1 MISCGA
7 LGSSRNV
14 SGMIS
19 CGALGS
25 FRNVSRFIS
34 SSWALGEGSTLSFH
48 RWVLLLNASTSNR
61 ADCCTFSLLFM
72 AVTPTRVRVLTPT
85 EMFNRRVVA
94 ANGDQHHAQL
104 TGQKAI
110 DKMAPTA
117 VATTRQK
124 KMGRTIVPKSFS
136 GSVIIRRRYTHV
148 AARSRDR
155 NMQVSIFRRL

>member
-34 SSWALGEGSTLSFH
+34 SSWALGEGSTLS
-48 RWVLLLNASTSNR
+48 LLLNASTSNR

-72 AVTPTRVRVLTPT
+72 AVTPTRARVLTPT